1 MIVDL
6 YILCVTSVVKL
17 SVASYADSW
26 IKCRGF
32 LHSSIPVLVASIH
45 RKVSGQIN
53 ASDVN

>member
-6 YILCVTSVVKL
+6 YLLCVPSVDAKVKCWL
-17 SVASYADSW
+17 LDQIYGVLD
-26 IKCRGF
+26 
-32 LHSSIPVLVASIH
+32 SSISVPVASIH